1 MCNESQ
7 LSQICRCGGE
17 MTIHM
22 HTLIYKA
29 KVKIAGVP
37 VFMCRSCFHYEPH
50 PAVKRDLS
58 LVIQELGSQPQ
69 RSSFSFA
76 ERNEW
81 ASVLNDTFTMFRG
94 EEGDLEQA
102 VQEAMGD
109 RIDLLLDLFQIAS
122 KAADPEWTGEI
133 EGRLLKLICHTASKV
148 S

>member
-1 MCNESQ
+1 MCNESRLTQ
-7 LSQICRCGGE
+7 TCRCGGE

-29 KVKIAGVP
+29 KVKIASVP

-69 RSSFSFA
+69 RYSFSFA

-81 ASVLNDTFTMFRG
+81 ASVLNDAFITFKG
-94 EEGDLEQA
+94 EDCDLEQI
-102 VQEAMGD
+102 VQEAMSD
-109 RIDLLLDLFQIAS
+109 RIDLLLDLFRIAS
-122 KAADPEWTGEI
+122 KAADPEWMGEI
-133 EGRLLKLICHTASKV
+133 ESRLLMLICHTASKV